1 MTRRSPPSGNP
12 AGTSARRLAPASSSS
27 SRCRAASPTAC
38 GRGPTRADR
47 SEKIASA
54 MSLIYELIGRWWVG
68 LIRQRYRDEI
78 RAAAAVGVGLTVIAI
93 GAYLATR
100 SEEEEEA

>member
-1 MTRRSPPSGNP
+1 
-12 AGTSARRLAPASSSS
+12 
-27 SRCRAASPTAC
+27 
-38 GRGPTRADR
+38 
-47 SEKIASA
+47 
-54 MSLIYELIGRWWVG
+54 MSLVYELIGRWWVG